1 MTFLAFWGKARPH
14 GAVLAHPVAY
24 HSLDVA
30 ACARVLLDALPLVRS
45 RLCAMLG
52 DDAPALIV
60 ALIALHDVGK
70 FSRPFQAF
78 VPSLYPA
85 DLGPIPNDHEPRHVG
100 FGYGAI
106 VSLTSYQTLCR
117 MA

>member
-30 ACARVLLDALPLVRS
+30 ACARVLL
-45 RLCAMLG
+45 
-52 DDAPALIV
+52 DAPALIV